1 MTGTSAVYGKSLFDL
16 AQEEGK
22 LQEYMQELSVIREAV
37 VAQPQFLTLL
47 ESRTVPQEERL
58 QVIDACFRGKIQTY
72 LLSFLKILCQNSAIR
87 RLPECIR
94 QFELL
99 YNEHCGIVEARC
111 VSAVPLS
118 SAQRDKLTR
127 KLEAVTGKA
136 LSLRCTVDESVLGGI
151 RLELMGREMDGTV
164 RRRLDEI
171 AKNLAELTI

>member
-1 MTGTSAVYGKSLFDL
+1 MTGIGAVYGKSLFDL

-22 LQEYMQELSVIREAV
+22 LQEYMQELTTLRDITAAE
-37 VAQPQFLTLL
+37 PQLIPLL
-47 ESRTVPQEERL
+47 ESRAVPLEERL
-58 QVIDACFRGKIQTY
+58 QVIDTCFRGKIQTY
-72 LLSFLKILCQNSAIR
+72 ILSFMKILCQNGAIR

-111 VSAVPLS
+111 VSAVALS
-118 SAQRDKLTR
+118 PALREKLTK
-127 KLEAVTGKA
+127 KLETVTQKSV
-136 LSLRCTVDESVLGGI
+136 SLHCVVDERVLGGI

-171 AKNLAELTI
+171 AKKLAELTI

>member
-1 MTGTSAVYGKSLFDL
+1 MTDTGAVYGKSLFEL

-37 VAQPQFLTLL
+37 KAEPQFLSLL
-47 ESRTVPQEERL
+47 ESRAVPQEERL
-58 QVIDACFRGKIQTY
+58 QVIDTCFRGRIQTY
-72 LLSFLKILCQNSAIR
+72 LLSFMKILCQNGAIR

-111 VSAVPLS
+111 ISAVALS
-118 SAQRDKLTR
+118 PALRDRLIQ
-127 KLEAVTGKA
+127 KLETVTGKTI
-136 LSLRCTVDESVLGGI
+136 SLQCTVDASVLGGI
-151 RLELMGREMDGTV
+151 RLELGGREMDGTV
-164 RRRLDEI
+164 RRRLDEL